1 MNKFKNFDLIDD
13 LPTDKKEPSE
23 LDIEIVNTLFN
34 KKSNSNTNACTDV
47 KKLDFYFFLPYIIL
61 FFILACFYFIKIPF
75 LTKIPNEYGRI
86 AFKNF
91 LIVVTF
97 SLIMY
102 FSKLNI

>member
-47 KKLDFYFFLPYIIL
+47 KKLDF
-61 FFILACFYFIKIPF
+61 
-75 LTKIPNEYGRI
+75 
-86 AFKNF
+86 
-91 LIVVTF
+91 
-97 SLIMY
+97 
-102 FSKLNI
+102 